1 MSGGLSPDDV
11 LKETKRRHKEA
22 LSFYESLPIE

>member
-11 LKETKRRHKEA
+11 LKETERRLKEA
-22 LSFYESLPIE
+22 LSFYESLFY